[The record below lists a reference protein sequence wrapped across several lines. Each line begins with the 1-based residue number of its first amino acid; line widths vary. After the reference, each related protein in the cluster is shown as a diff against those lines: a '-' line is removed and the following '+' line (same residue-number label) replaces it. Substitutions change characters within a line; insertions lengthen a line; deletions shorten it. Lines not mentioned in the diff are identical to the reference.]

1 MSELQLTTLTLP
13 AADLG
18 MENPLAPLAPP
29 GDAHAQMRFGDGI
42 PDEIR
47 RQAGYGRHRG
57 CLPYRVQ
64 DGYNRDRKSRALRVA
79 VLQNGHL
86 RATFLLDYG
95 GRMASLVHLPSGR
108 ELLAANPV
116 FQPANLAIRN
126 AWFSGGVEWNIG
138 VIGHSPFTCAPL
150 HAERLTAPGGMPVL
164 RLREWERIRQTPF
177 QLDIWLPD
185 QSPFLCV
192 RVTIRNPH
200 DREVPMYWWSN
211 IAVPETPGGRVLVPA
226 GHAFRFDYTGIMD
239 RIPVPHWKGMD
250 ISYPQQID
258 RSADFFFDLAEGQ
271 RPWIAALDAD
281 GRGLVQTSTPRL
293 RGRKL
298 FVWGMAPG
306 GRRWQTFLAE
316 PGQAYAEIQAG
327 LARTQME
334 CIPMPARAVWHW
346 TEAYGLMALP
356 PDEIH
361 GVEWE
366 KAWRRVDRQ
375 LDATLPVAEMERHA
389 AVGDTLAA
397 LPAATRLHTGSGWGG
412 LDVRRRRRT
421 TELGGMF
428 ADAFAADP
436 LGPDQTPWLQLLEE
450 GTFPAP
456 PPETAPGAWMI
467 QKEWRELLEDAL
479 AAGGADNWLGWLHA
493 GVMRYADGDRAG
505 AVAAW
510 NRSLD
515 HTRTAWALRNLA
527 VIARQ
532 EKRFDEA
539 VGLMDEACALIP
551 DLLPLGVEWGA
562 TLLEAGRADGWLER
576 VARLAPAV
584 QQHGRIRLLVARAAL
599 ATDRLDEAEAILRG
613 PIEVSDLREGE
624 TLLSDT
630 WFQLATR
637 RLALETGAPVDDALR
652 ARARQAYPL
661 PPHLDFRGSA
671 G

>member
-1 MSELQLTTLTLP
+1 
-13 AADLG
+13 
-18 MENPLAPLAPP
+18 
-29 GDAHAQMRFGDGI
+29 
-42 PDEIR
+42 
-47 RQAGYGRHRG
+47 
-57 CLPYRVQ
+57 
-64 DGYNRDRKSRALRVA
+64 
-79 VLQNGHL
+79 
-86 RATFLLDYG
+86 
-95 GRMASLVHLPSGR
+95 
-108 ELLAANPV
+108 
-116 FQPANLAIRN
+116 
-126 AWFSGGVEWNIG
+126 
-138 VIGHSPFTCAPL
+138 
-150 HAERLTAPGGMPVL
+150 
-164 RLREWERIRQTPF
+164 
-177 QLDIWLPD
+177 
-185 QSPFLCV
+185 
-192 RVTIRNPH
+192 
-200 DREVPMYWWSN
+200 
-211 IAVPETPGGRVLVPA
+211 
-226 GHAFRFDYTGIMD
+226 
-239 RIPVPHWKGMD
+239 
-250 ISYPQQID
+250 
-258 RSADFFFDLAEGQ
+258 
-271 RPWIAALDAD
+271 
-281 GRGLVQTSTPRL
+281 
-293 RGRKL
+293 
-298 FVWGMAPG
+298 
-306 GRRWQTFLAE
+306 
-316 PGQAYAEIQAG
+316 
-327 LARTQME
+327 
-334 CIPMPARAVWHW
+334 
-346 TEAYGLMALP
+346 
-356 PDEIH
+356 
-361 GVEWE
+361 
-366 KAWRRVDRQ
+366 
-375 LDATLPVAEMERHA
+375 
-389 AVGDTLAA
+389 
-397 LPAATRLHTGSGWGG
+397 
-412 LDVRRRRRT
+412 
-421 TELGGMF
+421 
-428 ADAFAADP
+428 
-436 LGPDQTPWLQLLEE
+436 
-450 GTFPAP
+450 
-456 PPETAPGAWMI
+456 MI